1 MPLLPLY
8 GHRSLR
14 ERLRRAV
21 ARGTLPASLLVHGPA
36 GIGKQRLALWLGQ
49 LILCEDRGSPPCGV
63 CTSCRYAMDLVHPD
77 LHWFFPRPRLADA
90 SAGADDVLA
99 DYGDAIADRVK
110 SGGVYPRPSGSEGIY
125 VAAVRAIVQSAG
137 YTPSLGRRKVFVVG
151 DAERMVPQEGS
162 EMAANA
168 FLKLLEEPAADTTI
182 IITSSEAG
190 ALLPTIRSRVVSLRA
205 SPLAMEDMEVFASD
219 PAVLK
224 ALGTISLEQIRAAG
238 GAPGVLIGSA
248 ERQEAIAAARAF
260 LDAALGSRDERL
272 RAVLG
277 LGSSRARGFFSEML
291 DALTAL
297 LHDRL
302 RTATEREDTPR
313 ALGAARAIDAVEEA
327 KTRAA
332 GNVNP
337 QLIGA
342 AVAKELAESLG

>member
-1 MPLLPLY
+1 MPILPLY

-14 ERLRRAV
+14 ERLGRAV
-21 ARGTLPASLLVHGPA
+21 ARGSLPASLLVHGPA
-36 GIGKQRLALWLGQ
+36 GIGKQRLGLWLAQ
-49 LILCEDRGSPPCGV
+49 LILCQEPSAEPCGM
-63 CTSCRYAMDLVHPD
+63 CTSCRYALDLVHPD

-90 SAGADDVLA
+90 NAGPDEVLT
-99 DYGDAIADRVK
+99 DYGEAIVDRVK
-110 SGGVYPRPSGSEGIY
+110 SGGVYARPSGSEGIY
-125 VAAVRAIVQSAG
+125 VAAVRAIVQSSG

-168 FLKLLEEPAADTTI
+168 FLKLLEEPSPDTTI

-205 SPLAMEDMEVFASD
+205 APLAIDEMEAFASD

-224 ALGTISLEQIRAAG
+224 ALGAIASEQIKAAG
-238 GAPGVLIGSA
+238 GAPGTLIGSA
-248 ERQEAIAAARAF
+248 AREEAVVAARAF
-260 LDAALGSRDERL
+260 LKAVLDSRDERL

-277 LGSSRARGFFSEML
+277 LGGSRARGFFSEML

-302 RTATEREDTPR
+302 RSATLREDTTR
-313 ALGAARAIDAVEEA
+313 ALGAARAIQAVEEA
-327 KTRAA
+327 KGRAA

-342 AVAKELAESLG
+342 AVAKELAETLG

>member
-1 MPLLPLY
+1 MPILPLY
-8 GHRSLR
+8 GHSSLR
-14 ERLRRAV
+14 QRLRQAV
-21 ARGTLPASLLVHGPA
+21 ARGSLPASLLVHGPA
-36 GIGKQRLALWLGQ
+36 GIGKQRLGLWLAQ
-49 LILCEDRGSPPCGV
+49 LILCEDPGAEPCGI
-63 CTSCRYAMDLVHPD
+63 CTSCRYALDLVHPD
-77 LHWFFPRPRLADA
+77 LHWFFPRPRLANADA
-90 SAGADDVLA
+90 GPEEVLA
-99 DYGDAIADRVK
+99 DYGEAIADRVK
-110 SGGVYPRPSGSEGIY
+110 TGGVYARPSGSEGIY
-125 VAAVRAIVQSAG
+125 VAAVRTIVQSAG
-137 YTPSLGRRKVFVVG
+137 YTPSLGRRKIFVVG

-205 SPLAMEDMEVFASD
+205 APLAIDEMEGFAAD

-224 ALGTISLEQIRAAG
+224 ALGTIGSEHIKASG

-248 ERQEAIAAARAF
+248 EHEEAAVAARAF
-260 LDAALGSRDERL
+260 LRAVLDSREERL

-277 LGSSRARGFFSEML
+277 LGGSRARGFFSEML

-302 RTATEREDTPR
+302 RSATEGEDTPR
-313 ALGAARAIDAVEEA
+313 ALGAARAIQAVEEA
-327 KTRAA
+327 KGRAA